1 MFNDWV
7 GSSSAGDI
15 FSSTLK
21 SWKNITLVGQN
32 TNGRSGQ
39 SIFFHLENSDINVR
53 LSFYKKDGKKFD

>member
-1 MFNDWV
+1 M
-7 GSSSAGDI
+7 
-15 FSSTLK
+15 
-21 SWKNITLVGQN
+21 VGQN